1 MLQPYN
7 SPPCKMRSAF
17 SNAYHASAEG
27 FSGSTVMAK
36 DTQTLLVMECP
47 TYGTWFASFACGCH
61 KRMGNI
67 VKPDRAVFLEVIH
80 HNRAA
85 VCPLVLYQGAASQRG
100 LLSRNQAFVS
110 IFIIAS

>member
-1 MLQPYN
+1 
-7 SPPCKMRSAF
+7 MRSSF

-36 DTQTLLVMECP
+36 DTKTLLVMECP
-47 TYGTWFASFACGCH
+47 THGTWFASFVCGCH

-80 HNRAA
+80 HIIKMVDNDWVRAPRGDHYKYA
-85 VCPLVLYQGAASQRG
+85 REGCFYLVAFCGA
-100 LLSRNQAFVS
+100 L
-110 IFIIAS
+110 